1 MERQMSQRG
10 IFPLANRNR
19 ERSKNTSTTGF
30 SGSPYRRID
39 LPFPI
44 VISVSLSFIFSFF
57 LSKPVTSE
65 ELDTPILLEP
75 NFTLV
80 VAVRQA
86 DVDYEG
92 LRIIDSVSDETVVLR
107 LSWGESDQ
115 TSTKDAR
122 TINFKSVTRVIQQE
136 DLDLANRIVASFQ
149 ATEPDLLPGSTAIQT
164 STAVLNSLTSGAD
177 VPIVFGISLGRPN
190 DMLASRKYYRGIL
203 HMVAKERFP
212 VLLDGERT
220 TVPVVHATGTLSVGT
235 VSGEAEFWWL
245 DQPDNPLTLRWTF
258 LGDTVQVV
266 RIDRPGTGIKPKA
279 IFKPDACRAELHGI
293 YFDTAS
299 AVILPASDIA
309 LARVASMLTEHA
321 DWNITVEGHTDS
333 IGVDASNQ
341 TLSELRA
348 AAVRTALI
356 EHFNIA
362 PDRLTTQ
369 GFGESHPIETNET
382 LEGRARNR
390 RVELTHGCPP

>member
-1 MERQMSQRG
+1 MSQQDMLL
-10 IFPLANRNR
+10 PATQTPA
-19 ERSKNTSTTGF
+19 RSQNTLTTGF
-30 SGSPYRRID
+30 NCHPHRRSG
-39 LPFPI
+39 LPFSF
-44 VISVSLSFIFSFF
+44 VTTVSFIIIFCCFS
-57 LSKPVTSE
+57 KWIAAQ

-75 NFTLV
+75 DLNI
-80 VAVRQA
+80 VAAIRQA
-86 DVDYEG
+86 NVDFEG

-115 TSTKDAR
+115 TSAKDTG
-122 TINFKSVTRVIQQE
+122 TINFKSVTRVIRRE
-136 DLDLANRIVASFQ
+136 DLASANRIVPSFQ
-149 ATEPDLLPGSTAIQT
+149 STEPDLLPGSTAIQT
-164 STAVLNSLTSGAD
+164 STAVLDSLTSGAD
-177 VPIVFGISLGRPN
+177 TPIVFGISLGRPN
-190 DMLASRKYYRGIL
+190 DILASRKYYRGTV

-220 TVPVVHATGTLSVGT
+220 MLPVVHATGTLSVGT
-235 VSGEAEFWWL
+235 QSGEAEFWWL

-266 RIDRPGTGIKPKA
+266 RIDRPEAGKKPRS

-299 AVILPASDIA
+299 AVLLPASDAA
-309 LARVASMLTEHA
+309 LDRVAKMLTEHA
-321 DWNITVEGHTDS
+321 DWSITVEGHTDS

-341 TLSELRA
+341 TLSEQRA
-348 AAVRTALI
+348 ASVRTALI
-356 EHFNIA
+356 ERFNVA
-362 PDRLTTQ
+362 PDRLTTR
-369 GFGESHPIETNET
+369 GFGEMHPIETNET